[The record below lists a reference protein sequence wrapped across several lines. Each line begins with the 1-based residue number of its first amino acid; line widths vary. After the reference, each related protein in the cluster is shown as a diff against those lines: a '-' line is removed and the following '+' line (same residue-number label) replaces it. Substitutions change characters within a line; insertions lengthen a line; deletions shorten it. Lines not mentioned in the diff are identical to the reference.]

1 MAQFFVITYTV
12 FWTVYNDQKG
22 GHHVYYLTLDEQIT
36 ALKLNWISQPF
47 EIMAIGTGKVS
58 VALLLLRVLGPK
70 NRYKKWFLWFLI
82 ASTLT
87 VCAIGIIFTFAQCQ
101 PVARLWNPTVE
112 GHCLDPMIQANEAL
126 VVGCKSSS

>member
-1 MAQFFVITYTV
+1 MAQLFVITYTV
-12 FWTVYNDQKG
+12 FWTVYNAEKG

-36 ALKLNWISQPF
+36 TLRLNWISQPF

-112 GHCLDPMIQANEAL
+112 GHCLDPSIQANEAL
-126 VVGCKSSS
+126 VVGCK